1 MHGTMVQPVTYFHYS
16 NPIQKPFDAAVVIP
30 TTCRP
35 SLLRAVH
42 SVFHQIGVQ
51 RIHTL
56 IGIDTV
62 RGNDAVIDDILDT
75 RPAQHAVTVL
85 HLGYSTSIRHGG
97 IYGTIDGGAIR
108 TILTYAA
115 NSRYVSYLDDDN
127 WIGETHIAR
136 LLRAIQ
142 GQDWAFTLRWFVDP
156 ETNQPLAV
164 DRWESVGPGE
174 GVFRDRFGGFVDPNC
189 LMIDKVR
196 CSQVPGLWTLPL
208 RPRTPTA
215 DRTVFEALR
224 RSKAVGSTGE
234 PTAYYVTNSHD
245 ENHRIRLA
253 WIKALERE
261 QGKAALRETAAFGPD
276 WIITHSEI

>member
-1 MHGTMVQPVTYFHYS
+1 MVQPATYFHYS
-16 NPIQKPFDAAVVIP
+16 NPVQKLFDAAVVIP

-35 SLLRAVH
+35 SLVRAVH

-56 IGIDTV
+56 IGIDSV
-62 RGNDAVIDDILDT
+62 RGDDGVIEEILDT

-97 IYGTIDGGAIR
+97 LYGTADGGALR

-115 NSRYVSYLDDDN
+115 NCRYVGYLDDDN
-127 WIGETHIAR
+127 WLAETHIAR
-136 LLRAIQ
+136 LLGAVQDR
-142 GQDWAFTLRWFVDP
+142 DWAFTLRWFVDP
-156 ETNQPLAV
+156 VTDEPLAV
-164 DRWESVGPGE
+164 DRWESVGPNE
-174 GVFRDRFGGFVDPNC
+174 GVFKHKFGGFVDPNC

-196 CSQVPGLWTLPL
+196 CAHVPPLWTVPL

-215 DRTVFEALR
+215 DRTVFDALR
-224 RSKAVGSTGE
+224 QSSAVGSTGE
-234 PTAYYVTNSHD
+234 ATAYYVMNAQD
-245 ENHRIRLA
+245 ENHPVRLD

-261 QGKAALRETAAFGPD
+261 QGKAALRATTPLGPE
-276 WIITHSEI
+276 WARTHPSV